1 MSTSSWLSSRSHL
14 DSRWRL
20 WAWQPA
26 STPST
31 TWGMTMINCLDDLA
45 GTTIVGH
52 AEKKRVRKE
61 GMHRKQDAAARQ
73 VLRFPCAIR
82 HALRLKRYT
91 LHHIKKTPPLVPHL
105 PSMRHKRGNSII
117 PADSI
122 TPAVSLFLRVPSLL
136 QSTAAVLDGCR
147 NLLGLLGSLKK
158 TYQFKAKIQRISQ
171 APASGDIAVSDNA
184 LACVGYPGKLLLKSR
199 ITGGCPAL

>member
-31 TWGMTMINCLDDLA
+31 TWGMTMINCLGDLA

-61 GMHRKQDAAARQ
+61 GRTGNRTQQPDRSEVPMRNPSCLTFKTIYFASHQKNSPACAASSIDAAQA
-73 VLRFPCAIR
+73 
-82 HALRLKRYT
+82 
-91 LHHIKKTPPLVPHL
+91 
-105 PSMRHKRGNSII
+105 GGI
-117 PADSI
+117 P
-122 TPAVSLFLRVPSLL
+122 LFLRVPSLL

>member
-31 TWGMTMINCLDDLA
+31 TWGMTMINCLGDLA

-61 GMHRKQDAAARQ
+61 GRTGNRTQQPDRSEVPMRNPSCLTFKTIYFASHQKNSPACAASSIDAAQAGE
-73 VLRFPCAIR
+73 FHYSCGF
-82 HALRLKRYT
+82 
-91 LHHIKKTPPLVPHL
+91 HHSCSFITPA
-105 PSMRHKRGNSII
+105 G
-117 PADSI
+117 SI
-122 TPAVSLFLRVPSLL
+122 TPAVNRGCTGWLPQSSGPAGVPEEDVSV
-136 QSTAAVLDGCR
+136 QGQD
-147 NLLGLLGSLKK
+147 
-158 TYQFKAKIQRISQ
+158 
-171 APASGDIAVSDNA
+171 PAHI
-184 LACVGYPGKLLLKSR
+184 PGP
-199 ITGGCPAL
+199 CQW

>member
-20 WAWQPA
+20 WTWQPA

-31 TWGMTMINCLDDLA
+31 TWGMTMINSLGDLA
-45 GTTIVGH
+45 GTTIIGMQ
-52 AEKKRVRKE
+52 RKS
-61 GMHRKQDAAARQ
+61 GCARKDAQETGRSSQ
-73 VLRFPCAIR
+73 TGLRFPCAIR
-82 HALRLKRYT
+82 HALHLKRYT

-122 TPAVSLFLRVPSLL
+122 TPAVSSLL
-136 QSTAAVLDGCR
+136 QFHYSCRFHHSYSQPRLYWMAAAI
-147 NLLGLLGSLKK
+147 
-158 TYQFKAKIQRISQ
+158 FW
-171 APASGDIAVSDNA
+171 
-184 LACVGYPGKLLLKSR
+184 ACWGP
-199 ITGGCPAL
+199 